1 SSLCLI
7 LAGWMFFVKSEYLS
21 GHIIND
27 PLVDRF
33 IPIIEDT
40 PDSDSYVTAML
51 EIDSIFNADLIR
63 HDAVV
68 ETIKNWYRQFETDG
82 IDACLRIA
90 AKEAQ

>member
-1 SSLCLI
+1 
-7 LAGWMFFVKSEYLS
+7 MS

-27 PLVDRF
+27 PQVDKF
-33 IPIIEDT
+33 IPIIEDS

-63 HDAVV
+63 HDVVV
-68 ETIKNWYRQFETDG
+68 ETIKNWYRQIEADG

-90 AKEAQ
+90 AKEV